1 MKYLFQLGH
10 QPQISAAE
18 ITAVLSLKHP
28 NIKTLAH
35 LRTCALKHQEAFL
48 ILEIDQQLNCAD
60 LIGTLG
66 GTIKI
71 ARQIETSIPAH
82 LNQTQPT
89 GKIIFSLPDKT
100 LAIKIKKELKQ
111 SGRSV
116 RYIEPK
122 NTATI
127 LHNNLVELG
136 GDLTIINN
144 EIFATE
150 AIQPF
155 EEFSQRDYGRPG
167 SDDRSGMLPPK
178 LARILINLS
187 QTPKD
192 ATLLDPFCGS
202 GTILTEAS
210 TLGYTNLIGSDISEK
225 AIKNTKENLD
235 WLAKQFNNLT
245 IQQSSTTK
253 LFQSDAAKL
262 SNKLQPHSINTII
275 TEPLLGKPLTG
286 RENKEQLRSQAD
298 ELAKLYIDS
307 FKAFAKI
314 LKPDG
319 VVLFIIPKFKFKNEW
334 VEITCVEEI
343 KKTGFAAVPFEILGS
358 SPVEHLAYHRPNQ
371 HLARTIWRFVKN
383 R

>member
-18 ITAVLSLKHP
+18 ITAVFSHHRTIVLSCYHRE
-28 NIKTLAH
+28 N
-35 LRTCALKHQEAFL
+35 FL
-48 ILEIDQQLNCAD
+48 ILETSQQLNCED
-60 LIGTLG
+60 LIRTLG

-71 ARQIETSIPAH
+71 ARQIGADIPTY

-89 GKIIFSLPDKT
+89 GKIIFSLPDKK
-100 LAIKIKKELKQ
+100 LAINIKKQLKQ
-111 SGRSV
+111 AGRSV

-167 SDDRSGMLPPK
+167 SDDKSGMLPPK

-192 ATLLDPFCGS
+192 ATILDPFCGS
-202 GTILTEAS
+202 GTILTEAA
-210 TLGYTNLIGSDISEK
+210 TMGHANLIGSDISEK
-225 AIKNTKENLD
+225 AIKNTKENLN

-245 IQQSSTTK
+245 IKQSSTTK

-262 SNKLQPHSINTII
+262 SNKLQPHSIDAII

-286 RENKEQLRSQAD
+286 RENKEQIDSQAD
-298 ELAKLYIDS
+298 ELVKLYIDS
-307 FKAFAKI
+307 FKAFVKI

-319 VVLFIIPKFKFKNEW
+319 VVLFIIPKFLCKNEW
-334 VEITCVEEI
+334 VEIDCVDEI
-343 KKTGFAAVPFEILGS
+343 KKIGFAAVPFEIFGS
-358 SPVEHLAYHRPNQ
+358 SPIEHLTYHRPNQ
-371 HLARTIWRFVKN
+371 HLARTIWRFKKIN
-383 R
+383 N